1 MLKKLFVFA
10 LLMLLTS
17 CTGAQASPAGMEN
30 QSSKTTNP
38 ASNLIIAPSENT
50 LAPTP
55 TASYTPVIDEEIS
68 MTSICACSPI
78 ENISLEEI
86 TEIISNPF
94 EMPKPGMDDG
104 HHGVDF
110 AFYRFGDLIGMDGLS
125 VISLLP
131 GTVAGTIS
139 DRPPYGNTVI
149 IETPI
154 NHLPATFLSELNL
167 PETSPTV
174 EPFPALNCPELPN
187 PPIWDFNQKSIYLL
201 YAHMKNVP
209 ELMIENPVS
218 CCQTLGEVGTSGNS
232 VNNHLHFEVRIGPS
246 GARFNAMAHYDN
258 ASTDEEMANYCT
270 WRVSNTFQIY
280 DPIQFINL
288 LKSNQSS

>member
-1 MLKKLFVFA
+1 MDPE
-10 LLMLLTS
+10 S
-17 CTGAQASPAGMEN
+17 QSPN
-30 QSSKTTNP
+30 STKP
-38 ASNLIIAPSENT
+38 ASNLIIVPSET
-50 LAPTP
+50 TSAPTS
-55 TASYTPVIDEEIS
+55 TAAYTPASDKEKS

-78 ENISLEEI
+78 ENVSLDEI
-86 TEIISNPF
+86 TAVISNPF
-94 EMPKPGMDDG
+94 EMPKLGMDDG

-125 VISLLP
+125 ITSLLP
-131 GTVAGTIS
+131 GTVAATIS

-149 IETPI
+149 VETPL
-154 NHLPATFLSELNL
+154 NLLPATLLSELNV
-167 PETSPTV
+167 PETAPTV

-187 PPIWDFNQKSIYLL
+187 PPTWDTNNKSIYLL
-201 YAHMKNVP
+201 YAHMKYVP
-209 ELMIENPVS
+209 ELMIEDPVS

-258 ASTDEEMANYCT
+258 ASTDEEMSNYCT

-288 LKSNQSS
+288 LQSN